1 MHLSKKGAFFFDMM
15 INELIKFYE
24 KRVPKGQAWEKDNV
38 GLQIGSLSEPLKNIL
53 LCLELTEES
62 LKFAINNNCNLII
75 THHPFLFTPLKNIN
89 VDDDKGKII
98 STVIKNGITVYSS
111 HTNLDFTKGGVSF
124 ELAKQLKLKNLK
136 FLTNFEKN
144 RYKVIVFVPVSH
156 LEIVSEAIFMAGGGV
171 IGDYDKCSYRVNGK
185 GTFKGN
191 ENTNPKIGTKQ
202 NFEVVDEVRLEV
214 LVNQWDLDK
223 VLTALKNSH
232 PYEEPAYDII
242 PLANKNENH
251 GAGVIGSYEEPLQ
264 IEEFFKLVKKELN
277 LEAFKYTL
285 GKSNVIKKVAVCG
298 GSGSDLLSAAI
309 LQNADAFITADIKY
323 HTFHDALGKITLI
336 DAGHYETEIFGLKAI
351 RKIIEEYI
359 SISNLEI
366 EILEFLNTNPTKIFL
381 I

>member
-1 MHLSKKGAFFFDMM
+1 
-15 INELIKFYE
+15 
-24 KRVPKGQAWEKDNV
+24 
-38 GLQIGSLSEPLKNIL
+38 
-53 LCLELTEES
+53 
-62 LKFAINNNCNLII
+62 
-75 THHPFLFTPLKNIN
+75 
-89 VDDDKGKII
+89 
-98 STVIKNGITVYSS
+98 
-111 HTNLDFTKGGVSF
+111 
-124 ELAKQLKLKNLK
+124 
-136 FLTNFEKN
+136 
-144 RYKVIVFVPVSH
+144 
-156 LEIVSEAIFMAGGGV
+156 MAGGGV

-285 GKSNVIKKVAVCG
+285 GKSNVIKKVPVCG

-351 RKIIEEYI
+351 RKIIE
-359 SISNLEI
+359 
-366 EILEFLNTNPTKIFL
+366 
-381 I
+381 